1 MYRALESGDGND
13 LLWFSVPSWVHAATA
28 PDGGIL
34 LTSLSRMILNQGVCV
49 CVGGGR
55 WVEVHAFLTQH

>member
-49 CVGGGR
+49 WGGGR